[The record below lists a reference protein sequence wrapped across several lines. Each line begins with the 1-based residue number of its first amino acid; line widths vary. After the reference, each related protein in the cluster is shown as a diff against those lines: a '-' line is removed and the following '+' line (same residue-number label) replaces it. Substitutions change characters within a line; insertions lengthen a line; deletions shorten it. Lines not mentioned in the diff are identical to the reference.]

1 MFRYAQPFNMTE
13 MNAGLNE
20 LIEVAEAGHHAHVLP
35 IVWEIWQANPRRGM
49 IAIQRIFFE
58 YPESAKYLYTFLKY
72 TFDQTPEPVLEE
84 DNPLRDI
91 EVAGYQ
97 RFAQLMQYVDD
108 LYPTVMEQVHR
119 QDAVPLDSIQVLKEI
134 GPANDDTSIRRK
146 AYEAYLATDLQGFFV
161 GVPSWVVTETELD
174 PGDNKEF
181 LLDQVTAENIQA
193 AGIQDLGAFYLQ
205 NKTVTELIGSNN
217 SIGERLI
224 FWTFFEQLMKKY
236 FPDTELTVL
245 VNQPGIQQHP
255 VAQVAKAIHT
265 ATMTVD
271 TYDDEVE
278 LAQEARDMRQTMQ
291 HIRMSPRLWGGTG
304 EDFAIEPEPA
314 PEAVEGELG
323 EEEEEARAEAIV
335 EEIKPALTPEQIT
348 AKQTI
353 LAVGAARGFMGST
366 WPQENTTDERYE
378 VLNDSLVVGGG
389 DKKSAR
395 ILGRAIDGLT
405 KALDVIKESEL
416 KAIEGTY
423 LNKIMRQNNL
433 VGTFL
438 NEFVELSTTI
448 EGDTYP
454 ALWDTEAVEILVN
467 KLQQMITDSEEVKKL
482 NIKSPFPYTLVDFK
496 YNLFSSSPGDLA
508 ANKSR
513 ADNTYVMYPRFS
525 PFEDPEFVEA
535 VRDTAEN
542 SNHLRNSLGWIRVE
556 KVTDDI
562 WCFLEMQSD
571 VASSDMLP
579 DDQKATVSNRYSY
592 WYRFFAYEALKQ
604 AKAEGAST
612 IWIPHSMTILYRW
625 SQLKRQM
632 RLTNPGE
639 ARDFVQDINTEW
651 IAEKLYENNDR
662 RFRSGGEEDGRQS
675 SEQIKAWLDK
685 LTHDEQLTEKMR
697 VWSEDRSPLLRP
709 EALREAWLRIYDGN
723 ARAMGGEY
731 EDVRDP
737 NFPDF
742 YHVDMVPVDKM
753 WVVDIDVALKS
764 FMKETKEEK
773 KVRKLIEDPQR
784 RRRIEDMERLDERR
798 KQDIPTGLASRN
810 YRERIK
816 RLRAH
821 GTPLKTLKRLADQFE
836 DEHEQRNGWW
846 GVNVD
851 DESWR
856 TMFLM
861 MVALSLKGYTRMMR
875 RDYPGVDA
883 EQVLKDHQGQFI
895 QDAIVEY
902 TETILPERIR
912 QDVSEFAKFNRI
924 INSLLQEKYGAINE
938 TRGIPVAEEPEDI
951 GDADALTRLQQGVSM
966 DELLEQLHATTDPI
980 ERELL
985 EAQLRLLGAE

>member
-1 MFRYAQPFNMTE
+1 MFKYAQPFNMTE

-49 IAIQRIFFE
+49 VAIQRIFFE

-72 TFDQTPEPVLEE
+72 TFDQTPEPVPEE

-119 QDAVPLDSIQVLKEI
+119 QDSVPLDSIQVLKEI

-181 LLDQVTAENIQA
+181 LLDQVTAENVQA

-205 NKTVTELIGSNN
+205 HKTVAELIGSKN

-224 FWTFFEQLMKKY
+224 FWTFFEQLKQKY

-271 TYDDEVE
+271 TYDAEVE
-278 LAQEARDMRQTMQ
+278 LAQEARDMRQAMQ
-291 HIRMSPRLWGGTG
+291 HIRMSPQLWGGTG
-304 EDFAIEPEPA
+304 EDFAIEPEP
-314 PEAVEGELG
+314 EVEGEVD
-323 EEEEEARAEAIV
+323 EEAEEAQAEAIIQEV
-335 EEIKPALTPEQIT
+335 KPKLTPEQVIIQRMSVT
-348 AKQTI
+348 R
-353 LAVGAARGFMGST
+353 GAALGFMGST
-366 WPQENTTDERYE
+366 WPQENTSDEKYE
-378 VLNDSLVVGGG
+378 ILKDSFVVGGG
-389 DKKSAR
+389 DKKVAR

-405 KALDVIKESEL
+405 KALDVIKESDI
-416 KAIEGTY
+416 KSIEGEH

-438 NEFVELSTTI
+438 NDFVELEANI
-448 EGDTYP
+448 EGEILP
-454 ALWDTEAVEILVN
+454 ALWTMDSVVMLRD
-467 KLQQMITDSEEVKKL
+467 KLQQMITDSEEVKQL

-496 YNLFSSSPGDLA
+496 YNLFSSNPGDLA
-508 ANKSR
+508 ANRSR

-542 SNHLRNSLGWIRVE
+542 HNHLRNALGWIRVE

-579 DDQKATVSNRYSY
+579 ADQKATVANRYSY

-604 AKAEGAST
+604 AKEEGATT
-612 IWIPHSMTILYRW
+612 IWIPHSMTILHRW

-639 ARDFVQDINTEW
+639 AREFSENIDTEW
-651 IAEKLYENNDR
+651 IAEQLHNNHDKR
-662 RFRSGGEEDGRQS
+662 LRNEAGELQPPEDIQ
-675 SEQIKAWLDK
+675 AWLDA

-697 VWSEDRSPLLRP
+697 VWSEGGSPLLRP

-723 ARAMGGEY
+723 AHRMGGKY

-737 NFPDF
+737 NFRDF
-742 YHVDMVPVDKM
+742 YHVDFLPVDKM

-784 RRRIEDMERLDERR
+784 RRRIEDMKRLEERR
-798 KQDIPTGLASRN
+798 EQDIPTGLASRN

-821 GTPLKTLKRLADQFE
+821 GTPSQTLRRIADRFE
-836 DEHEQRNGWW
+836 DEHEQRNMWW

-856 TMFLM
+856 SMFLM

-883 EQVLKDHQGQFI
+883 EQVLKDHRGQFI

-912 QDVSEFAKFNRI
+912 QDDAEFSKFNQI
-924 INSLLQEKYGAINE
+924 INNLLQEEYGDFNE
-938 TRGIPVAEEPEDI
+938 IGGIPVAEGPEVAE
-951 GDADALTRLQQGVSM
+951 DADALTRLQQNVSV
-966 DELLEQLHATTDPI
+966 DELLERLHATTDPI

-985 EAQLRLLGAE
+985 EAQIRLLGAE